1 VTITLTAATVIVATK
16 VTTADGAGAIDTAMD
31 VPSTVGVGPIT
42 VTFTAADAATY
53 NNSSVAQTMKVP
65 KPTVTLSVSE
75 ANVGDVVDVT
85 AAGFAPLSGLSVL
98 TIGGADV
105 RSGTVTSDAEGNAT
119 ASFTVPGVTGSNIVT
134 VTIGAETVSTS
145 LSVTAAAVAAAAA
158 TTAPADIF
166 ADVIANDDSLVR
178 VWRFANADQSW
189 QFYDPRPAF
198 ASANTLEKS
207 GAGDIVWVNVTVEQT
222 FQSTTLYPG
231 WNLISLD

>member
-1 VTITLTAATVIVATK
+1 VTVTLTAASVIVATK
-16 VTTADGAGAIDTAMD
+16 VTEADGAGAIDTSMD

-53 NNSSVAQTMKVP
+53 DNDSIAQTMKVP
-65 KPTVTLSVSE
+65 KPTVKMSVAE
-75 ANVGDVVDVT
+75 ASVGDVVDVT

-105 RSGTVTSDAEGNAT
+105 RSGTVTSDAEGNMT

-166 ADVIANDDSLVR
+166 ADVIANDDNLVR
-178 VWRFANADQSW
+178 VWRFSNSDQSW
-189 QFYDPRPAF
+189 QFYDPREEF

-207 GAGDIVWVNVTVEQT
+207 GTGDIVWVNVTAEQA
-222 FQSTTLYPG
+222 FQSSTLYPG